1 MKLIAKAKPV
11 KIRIK
16 SGGEEHTSLDSLK
29 RNFNIYD
36 ILPLLDG
43 RLVRWLKQQGENELA
58 DIIVDIDVSQL
69 NTFQGIMNL
78 IKPFFG
84 EYLER
89 NSIKNVLTLL
99 EYWLKSSYKKNG
111 EYLFQ
116 YLLWDLCFPNEN
128 GDDKYLDILK
138 YLYKNKENL
147 EYPTC
152 DWYLLFLSY
161 IKDNENSTDPEVL
174 YLVGK
179 MLWEGYQFN
188 DIYSNNHFKEDPEGL
203 RLIQEAARLGNQE
216 ANLFIFNYNLN
227 QKKKKV
233 TGRFYGVD
241 QDKLKRWISL
251 KWKEDFVILEKI
263 NFTWDFYDNNSNET
277 LKFNAK
283 DYSNDKEKYIL
294 NFICQCNYLVSV
306 CANQTW
312 ENTLK
317 KAMLF
322 FFPEGEK
329 NCDDILKKEKWFII
343 GLLKRLKGDG
353 YAATEKF
360 READDYPPAKY
371 MLKNDKLINN
381 INLKEMPFPAQISFV
396 IKHLFDYE

>member
-16 SGGEEHTSLDSLK
+16 SGEEDHTSLDSLK
-29 RNFNIYD
+29 RNLNISE
-36 ILPLLDG
+36 IQPLLDG
-43 RLVRWLKQQGENELA
+43 RLVRWLKQQEKNELA
-58 DIIVDIDVSQL
+58 DFMENFNASKL
-69 NTFQGIMNL
+69 ETLQGIMDFIEPL
-78 IKPFFG
+78 FH
-84 EYLER
+84 EYLEE
-89 NSIKNVLTLL
+89 NSINNTLSLL
-99 EYWLKSSYKKNG
+99 EFWLKSSIYRKNG
-111 EYLFQ
+111 EHLF
-116 YLLWDLCFPNEN
+116 YYIIGKFCFCDE
-128 GDDKYLDILK
+128 GDKYLEIAK
-138 YLYKNKENL
+138 YLYKNKDNL
-147 EYPTC
+147 NCPRY
-152 DWYLLFLSY
+152 DWYLLF
-161 IKDNENSTDPEVL
+161 VL
-174 YLVGK
+174 YQKEDENKSDPDILYFLGN
-179 MLWEGYQFN
+179 MLWEGYQFYDRYIN
-188 DIYSNNHFKEDPEGL
+188 DHFEGDEEGL
-203 RLIQEAARLGNQE
+203 RLIKEAARLGNQD

-227 QKKKKV
+227 QEKKKV
-233 TGRFYGVD
+233 TGRFSEVD

-251 KWKEDFVILEKI
+251 NWKEDSGIPEI
-263 NFTWDFYDNNSNET
+263 NFTWDFYDNNSNDT
-277 LKFNAK
+277 LKFNVK

-294 NFICQCNYLVSV
+294 NFICQCNYLIST

-312 ENTLK
+312 ESSLK

-322 FFPEGEK
+322 FFPKGEK

-371 MLKNDKLINN
+371 MLKSDKLINN

>member
-29 RNFNIYD
+29 RNFNISD
-36 ILPLLDG
+36 IVPLLDG
-43 RLVRWLKQQGENELA
+43 RLIRWLKQQGENELA
-58 DIIVDIDVSQL
+58 DIIVGFDMSQL
-69 NTFQGIMNL
+69 NTLQGVINL
-78 IKPFFG
+78 IKLFFG
-84 EYLER
+84 EYIEKK
-89 NSIKNVLTLL
+89 SINNTLSLL
-99 EYWLKSSYKKNG
+99 EDWLKSSCYRKNG

-116 YLLWDLCFPNEN
+116 YLLWDLCFLKEN
-128 GDDKYLDILK
+128 GNDKHLNILK
-138 YLYKNKENL
+138 CLYKNKENL
-147 EYPTC
+147 EYPC
-152 DWYLLFLSY
+152 DWYLFFSNY
-161 IKDNENSTDPEVL
+161 IKDDENRTDPEVL
-174 YLVGK
+174 FFVGK

-188 DIYSNNHFKEDPEGL
+188 DIYVNNHFKEDPEGL
-203 RLIQEAARLGNQE
+203 RLIHEAARLGNQD

-227 QKKKKV
+227 QEKKKV
-233 TGRFYGVD
+233 TGRFSGVD
-241 QDKLKRWISL
+241 QDKLKRWINL
-251 KWKEDFVILEKI
+251 YWKEDFGILEI
-263 NFTWDFYDNNSNET
+263 NFTWDFYDNDSNDT

-294 NFICQCNYLVSV
+294 NFICQCNYLVSA

-312 ENTLK
+312 ESTLK

-360 READDYPPAKY
+360 REVDDYPPAEY
-371 MLKNDKLINN
+371 MLQTDKLINN